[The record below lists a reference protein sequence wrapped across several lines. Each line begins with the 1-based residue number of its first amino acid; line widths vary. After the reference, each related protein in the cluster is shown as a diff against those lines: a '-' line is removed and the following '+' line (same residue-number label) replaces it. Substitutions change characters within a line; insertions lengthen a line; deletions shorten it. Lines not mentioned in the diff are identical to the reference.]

1 MATPMLSGQP
11 AKKPPASAFWDCS
24 FSADELVILGIGL
37 AGAGVLHLEPVLNSG
52 AAKPLLIVLG
62 LICMLRPV
70 TGFFFVGASSILPTA
85 SGEMYAQV
93 ALMNEEGEN
102 VAGMIDSGTQFAFF
116 SWLAA
121 FVLVYRKFEMKDL
134 GLLLPMVPWL
144 GWMTLTKGVG
154 FLMDPEL
161 IKCLAFSVMGLQLA
175 RASNGRYLKCLVGLG
190 IGLLMVSTGFWAN
203 AAGLPVQLMNWGG
216 ERGGFERIGGV
227 VADSVMLWPPILT
240 GVGALIGVA
249 AFVQSRGRPG
259 PTKWTK
265 VLAFGGFFVSLVP
278 LISAMTNSAVLGMAI
293 ILGAYGVSS
302 FGFGRNVRRKNAS
315 SAGPMVLFVGI
326 GAIAAIVIATDAFE
340 SRRKLE
346 ALWENYEEQSGELG
360 ATASRNEVWDCS
372 MDTISRYPLFGY
384 IFSGGVEKM
393 PDAYRAKGYYLSHN
407 VFLDYGRAG
416 GIPAMVFL
424 AYFFFMPMIVALKT
438 GRAFQF
444 LPFMLAMLAQLIFFT
459 SLSFWTYKPFWAYW
473 VLFMMAASE
482 VAGRIKDVQAHRL
495 GKKWHALGVVESPL
509 RSRAPV

>member
-1 MATPMLSGQP
+1 M
-11 AKKPPASAFWDCS
+11 
-24 FSADELVILGIGL
+24 
-37 AGAGVLHLEPVLNSG
+37 LHLEPVLNSG

-85 SGEMYAQV
+85 SGELYARV

-154 FLMDPEL
+154 FATDPEL

-175 RASNGRYLKCLVGLG
+175 RASNGRYLKCLLGLG
-190 IGLLMVSTGFWAN
+190 VGLLMVSTGFWAKV
-203 AAGLPVQLMNWGG
+203 AGLPVQLMNWGG

-240 GVGALIGVA
+240 GVGALIGIA
-249 AFVQSRGRPG
+249 AFVQSRGRAVA
-259 PTKWTK
+259 TRWVTL
-265 VLAFGGFFVSLVP
+265 LAVGSFFISLAP
-278 LISAMTNSAVLGMAI
+278 LITAMTNSAVLGMGI
-293 ILGAYGVSS
+293 ILAAYGVLS
-302 FGFGRNVRRKNAS
+302 FGFGGNGRRKNAS

-346 ALWENYEEQSGELG
+346 ALWENYEEQKGDTG
-360 ATASRNEVWDCS
+360 ALASRNAVWDCS
-372 MDTISRYPLFGY
+372 IDTISRYPLFGY
-384 IFSGGVEKM
+384 IFNGGVEKI
-393 PDAYRAKGYYLSHN
+393 PDDYRARGYYLSHN
-407 VFLDYGRAG
+407 VFLDFGRTG
-416 GIPAMVFL
+416 GIPAMVFF
-424 AYFFFMPMIVALKT
+424 AYFFFTPMIVALKT

-444 LPFMLAMLAQLIFFT
+444 LPFMLAMLAQIIFFT

-473 VLFMMAASE
+473 VLFMVAASE
-482 VAGRIKDVQAHRL
+482 VAGRLRHARANRL
-495 GKKWHALGVVESPL
+495 VKKRRALGFDESPL
-509 RSRAPV
+509 HNRAAV

>member
-1 MATPMLSGQP
+1 M
-11 AKKPPASAFWDCS
+11 
-24 FSADELVILGIGL
+24 
-37 AGAGVLHLEPVLNSG
+37 LHLEPVLNSG

-93 ALMNEEGEN
+93 VLMNEEGEN
-102 VAGMIDSGTQFAFF
+102 VAGMIDSGTQFAFL

-121 FVLVYRKFEMKDL
+121 FVLVYRKFEMKDWA
-134 GLLLPMVPWL
+134 LLLPMVPWL
-144 GWMTLTKGVG
+144 GWMTLTKGVD

-175 RASNGRYLKCLVGLG
+175 RASNGRYLKCLLGLG

-203 AAGLPVQLMNWGG
+203 VAGLPVQLMNWGG

-227 VADSVMLWPPILT
+227 VADAVMLWPPILM

-265 VLAFGGFFVSLVP
+265 VLAFGSFFISLPP
-278 LISAMTNSAVLGMAI
+278 LITAMTNSAILGMAT

-302 FGFGRNVRRKNAS
+302 FGFGRNVRLKNAS

-346 ALWENYEEQSGELG
+346 ALWENYEEQSREFG
-360 ATASRNEVWDCS
+360 ATASRSEVWDCS

-384 IFSGGVEKM
+384 IFSGGVEKI
-393 PDAYRAKGYYLSHN
+393 PDQYRAKGYYLSHN
-407 VFLDYGRAG
+407 VFLDFGRTG

-444 LPFMLAMLAQLIFFT
+444 LPLMLAMLAQLIFFT
-459 SLSFWTYKPFWAYW
+459 SLSFWTYKPFWALW
-473 VLFMMAASE
+473 MLFM
-482 VAGRIKDVQAHRL
+482 VAVGETTGRIAVMKRRRL
-495 GKKWHALGVVESPL
+495 SRKWQALGFEMPPEGG
-509 RSRAPV
+509 RPVLTGPGAEAV